1 MFSDEVLKQF
11 DQGRRFPACGAHGH
25 PSLHFDVPTFQC
37 STTSVPAMRC
47 ASAGSSPG
55 AQSATITSD
64 GDIGMGGVSSTAR
77 PPLRSPKT
85 SLAGTVAQSCSTK
98 YYPMPM
104 QIALYVR
111 CEN

>member
-11 DQGRRFPACGAHGH
+11 EQGRRFPACGAHGH

-55 AQSATITSD
+55 AQSAAIRALATYEWREFLRWRELHYSAPCLAERRPD
-64 GDIGMGGVSSTAR
+64 PSS
-77 PPLRSPKT
+77 
-85 SLAGTVAQSCSTK
+85 
-98 YYPMPM
+98 
-104 QIALYVR
+104 
-111 CEN
+111 CESAASV